1 VPLAAE
7 GSSPASHARPS
18 VGTPGHIGMVLYE
31 LGYGGVERQAELLA
45 QAAKEEGYQVTL
57 IVLAGIGPA
66 APRFAPICDEL
77 TILDCNVHSDRSLH
91 QELLDAVTGKN
102 WDAALIFSTAKIA
115 VISHALKKVTSRQAV
130 YVGNPVPSD
139 WLSYL
144 KQQFRAWRYPPAGD
158 LVFLAC
164 SHYVEQSLQ
173 RDRFFRKFRH
183 GVSWNCVQV
192 PNQTFEARTS
202 PFYLAQA
209 NEGIVGVNY
218 GMVARL
224 DRIKD
229 QATLIEAAAIL
240 QREGFAAELHLVG
253 QGDEENRLR
262 ELAKQR
268 NVQVDPPL
276 TPGPSPPRREGRAFV
291 HFEGVTANVFAAMA
305 NWDIFV
311 FSTTKDEGFGAAA
324 AEAMAFGMP
333 CIFTDVGPC
342 REVGGDAVLYVPEKS
357 PQAWAQAVKTLA
369 QDDALRTRLA
379 QAARERAGRL
389 FTKKRMWQEY
399 RQALGLPGA

>member
-1 VPLAAE
+1 
-7 GSSPASHARPS
+7 
-18 VGTPGHIGMVLYE
+18 MVLYE

-57 IVLAGIGPA
+57 IVLAGTGPA
-66 APRFAPICDEL
+66 APRFTAFCDEL
-77 TILDCNVHSDRSLH
+77 TILDCNVHSDRALH
-91 QELLDAVTGKN
+91 QELAGALAGKKL
-102 WDAALIFSTAKIA
+102 DAALIFSTAKIA
-115 VISHALKKVTSRQAV
+115 VISHALKPVTSRQAV

-139 WLSYL
+139 WISYV
-144 KQQFRAWRYPPAGD
+144 KQQYRAWRYPPLRE

-164 SHYVEQSLQ
+164 SHYVEESLK

-183 GVSWNCVQV
+183 GVSWNCVQI
-192 PNQTFEARTS
+192 PNQTFEPRTS
-202 PFYLAQA
+202 PFHLPHA
-209 NEGIVGVNY
+209 NEEGVNY

-229 QATLIEAAAIL
+229 QATLIEATAIL
-240 QREGFAAELHLVG
+240 QRGGFGAELHLVG
-253 QGDEENRLR
+253 QGDEESPLR
-262 ELAKQR
+262 QLAKEL
-268 NVQVDPPL
+268 NVEAKVCFDG
-276 TPGPSPPRREGRAFV
+276 T
-291 HFEGVTANVFAAMA
+291 TANVFSAMA
-305 NWDIFV
+305 GWDIFV

-357 PQAWAQAVKTLA
+357 PQAWADAVKTLA
-369 QDDALRTRLA
+369 QDHALRTRLA
-379 QAARERAGRL
+379 QSARERASQL

-399 RQALGLPGA
+399 RQALGLTGV

>member
-1 VPLAAE
+1 
-7 GSSPASHARPS
+7 
-18 VGTPGHIGMVLYE
+18 MVLYE
-31 LGYGGVERQAELLA
+31 LGYGGVERQAELLG
-45 QAAKEEGYQVTL
+45 QAAQEDGYQVTL
-57 IVLAGIGPA
+57 IVLTGTGPA
-66 APRFAPICDEL
+66 APRFAAVCDDL
-77 TILDCNVHSDRSLH
+77 TILDCNVHRDRSLH
-91 QELLDAVTGKN
+91 QELVGAVAEKK

-115 VISHALKKVTSRQAV
+115 VISHALKNVTSRQAA

-139 WLSYL
+139 WISYL
-144 KQQFRAWRYPPAGD
+144 KQRYRAWRYPPARD

-164 SHYVEQSLQ
+164 SHYVEESLK
-173 RDRFFRKFRH
+173 RDPFFRKFRC
-183 GVSWNCVQV
+183 GVSWNCVQIPEQTHSACIPPLNPPLLKGRKT
-192 PNQTFEARTS
+192 PNPPILKGGPGGGCF
-202 PFYLAQA
+202 
-209 NEGIVGVNY
+209 

-229 QATLIEAAAIL
+229 QATLIESAAIL
-240 QREGFAAELHLVG
+240 QREGFATELHLVG

-268 NVQVDPPL
+268 NVEACVC
-276 TPGPSPPRREGRAFV
+276 
-291 HFEGVTANVFAAMA
+291 FEGTTANVFAAMA

-357 PQAWAQAVKTLA
+357 PQAWADAVKALA

-379 QAARERAGRL
+379 QAARERASQL